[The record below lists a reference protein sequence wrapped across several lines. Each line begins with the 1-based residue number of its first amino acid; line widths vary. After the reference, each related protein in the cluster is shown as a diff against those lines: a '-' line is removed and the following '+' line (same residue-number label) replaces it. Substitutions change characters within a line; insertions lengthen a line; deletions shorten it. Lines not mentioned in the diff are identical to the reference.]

1 MGKLIA
7 LIVCIL
13 MFLAGIVLVALGIGI
28 GLLLLLVGMLGTVM
42 MGIIV
47 SARGSVVDIFSARGF
62 YDTFLKTKAEKPDE
76 DRSANIWDQMSNRK
90 KDK

>member
-1 MGKLIA
+1 MGKIIA
-7 LIVCIL
+7 LIVLIL
-13 MFLAGIVLVALGIGI
+13 MFLAGILLVAFGIGI

-47 SARGSVVDIFSARGF
+47 SSRGSVVDIFSARGF
-62 YDTFLKTKAEKPDE
+62 YDSFMKTKAEKPDK
-76 DRSANIWDQMSNRK
+76 DQTTNIWDQMSNQK